1 MTREEAINVLE
12 NEKKCVLRDS
22 CERSECASCDLVMP
36 IERILYAYDIAIA
49 ALREQEEREKRYN
62 SEKRIKLDINNLFR
76 QIEDVISNSRSKI
89 ARENGF
95 GIAIG
100 LDLLS
105 KYLMEIGELAIKQ
118 DNKELIEILVDLH
131 VLRREEDT
139 V

>member
-1 MTREEAINVLE
+1 MTVN
-12 NEKKCVLRDS
+12 LR
-22 CERSECASCDLVMP
+22 M
-36 IERILYAYDIAIA
+36 
-49 ALREQEEREKRYN
+49 
-62 SEKRIKLDINNLFR
+62 KLDINNLFR
-76 QIEDVISNSRSKI
+76 QIDDVISNSRSKI

>member
-1 MTREEAINVLE
+1 MVAPAANGRRMTVN
-12 NEKKCVLRDS
+12 LR
-22 CERSECASCDLVMP
+22 M
-36 IERILYAYDIAIA
+36 
-49 ALREQEEREKRYN
+49 
-62 SEKRIKLDINNLFR
+62 KLDINNLFR
-76 QIEDVISNSRSKI
+76 QIDDVISNSRSKI

-118 DNKELIEILVDLH
+118 DNKELIEILVDIH
-131 VLRREEDT
+131 VLRKEEDT

>member
-1 MTREEAINVLE
+1 M
-12 NEKKCVLRDS
+12 
-22 CERSECASCDLVMP
+22 
-36 IERILYAYDIAIA
+36 
-49 ALREQEEREKRYN
+49 
-62 SEKRIKLDINNLFR
+62 SEKMASAASGRRMTVNLRMKLDINNLFR
-76 QIEDVISNSRSKI
+76 QIDDVISNSRSKI

-118 DNKELIEILVDLH
+118 DNKELIDILVDIH